1 MTEDRAPSHATESI
15 LQAGAPAGASRAA
28 LVVVHGRGATAQ
40 GAINLFEPLSRHG
53 LSVFAPQAFR
63 DRWYPPTP
71 ETELEPDDPWLVASV
86 DRVETCLE
94 RASAVGVGAERTV
107 LVGFSQGARVA
118 AEFLC
123 QFPRRYGGAG
133 ILAGTVPGVS
143 SESDEPSDRQ
153 LQSPSRSRPRSRSRS
168 RPRPQPRLSDGSLER
183 TPILLAFGDDDPYV
197 SLAAARASATI
208 LEEAGGDVEVMA
220 TPDTGHAVSDEAFAW
235 LERRIEAVLEST
247 TR

>member
-1 MTEDRAPSHATESI
+1 MSRDRAPSHATEPI
-15 LQAGAPAGASRAA
+15 LQAGAPARASRGA

-53 LSVFAPQAFR
+53 LAVFSPQAFR
-63 DRWYPPTP
+63 GRWYPSTP
-71 ETELEPDDPWLVASV
+71 GTELEPDDPWLTASV

-94 RASAVGVGAERTV
+94 RAASVGVGAERTV
-107 LVGFSQGARVA
+107 LVGFSQGARVV

-133 ILAGTVPGVS
+133 ILAGTVPGTS
-143 SESDEPSDRQ
+143 GESDGPPDRH
-153 LQSPSRSRPRSRSRS
+153 SRSRSRPRSR
-168 RPRPQPRLSDGSLER
+168 PPDDTLEG
-183 TPILLAFGDDDPYV
+183 TPILLAFGDDDPSV
-197 SLAAARASATI
+197 SPAAARASATI
-208 LEEAGGDVEVMA
+208 FEEVGGDVEVMA

-235 LERRIEAVLEST
+235 LERRIETVLESA

>member
-1 MTEDRAPSHATESI
+1 MTEDRPPSHATEPI

-53 LSVFAPQAFR
+53 LAVFAPQAFR
-63 DRWYPPTP
+63 GRWYPSTSTP
-71 ETELEPDDPWLVASV
+71 ETGLEPDDPWLAASI

-94 RASAVGVGAERTV
+94 RAASVGIGAERTV
-107 LVGFSQGARVA
+107 LVGFSQGARVVA
-118 AEFLC
+118 GFLC

-143 SESDEPSDRQ
+143 SESDGSSDRQ
-153 LQSPSRSRPRSRSRS
+153 LRSRPWPQSQSRR
-168 RPRPQPRLSDGSLER
+168 RPPDGSLEG

-197 SLAAARASATI
+197 SPAAARASATV
-208 LEEAGGDVEVMA
+208 LEELGGDVEVMS
-220 TPDTGHAVSDEAFAW
+220 TPDTGHAVSDEAFVW
-235 LERRIEAVLEST
+235 FERRTEAVLESA

>member
-1 MTEDRAPSHATESI
+1 MTEDRPPSHATEPI

-53 LSVFAPQAFR
+53 LAVFAPQAFR
-63 DRWYPPTP
+63 SRWYPSTP
-71 ETELEPDDPWLVASV
+71 ETELEPDDPWFAASV
-86 DRVETCLE
+86 DRVEACLE
-94 RASAVGVGAERTV
+94 RAASVGVGAERTV
-107 LVGFSQGARVA
+107 LVGFSQGARVV

-123 QFPRRYGGAG
+123 QSPRRYGGAG

-143 SESDEPSDRQ
+143 SGADDR
-153 LQSPSRSRPRSRSRS
+153 PAV
-168 RPRPQPRLSDGSLER
+168 GSLEG
-183 TPILLAFGDDDPYV
+183 TPVLLASGEDDPNV
-197 SLAAARASATI
+197 SSSGLRSTAEFFESI
-208 LEEAGGDVEVMA
+208 DGDVDLVI

-235 LERRIEAVLEST
+235 LERRVEAVLEST